1 MADSNGAKGS
11 RQRGGGHI
19 RLGEV
24 LLQEGILNKQQLK
37 EALTQQ
43 KKLGKGLGDTIVAL
57 GMATEEQIIA
67 AFNRRYQANLTS
79 LGEDLDNYLRTRGIK
94 SERGRFSL
102 RIPIKVKLSIAVI
115 FIIWATILGLSWV
128 TFERQKEQLQV
139 QTVKTGKVI
148 LGYIANNAVIPLLND
163 DILQLNTLLKET
175 ANVEGVEYAII
186 VGRDGVVKAHTNPAR
201 IRKPYEEVPQRETD
215 TDEGQFRYFT
225 YVTTEYGRKLD
236 VAGLLATVR
245 QTNLS
250 GLTSIGWMDQFSLAV
265 KELLKASGLIR
276 PGVRLLDVSSQVQY
290 SKKVLGT
297 VHVGISQDFIIEQ
310 IIKGSVFIVLIS
322 VLLIVLGVFTA
333 IFLAGGFSRPL
344 SELVT
349 ATQEIGL
356 GNLHYKIRKIRNDEL
371 GDLASAFNF
380 MSGELLKKALMQ
392 ESFGKYVGADVLD
405 MILANPENSWLKGTR
420 SNVSVLFTD
429 VRGFTSYSENRDPE
443 QVVDALNRYFDIATR
458 HIVEQGGY
466 VDKFIGDAVMG
477 VFGVPVAHEDHA
489 QAAVRAAMAMQAEF
503 AQRAA
508 ETGNELLGR
517 IGIGINTG
525 YAVSGNIG
533 SQEKLEYTV
542 IGDAVNV
549 ASRLNGLAASGETII
564 SASVRDAV
572 PGLSLEP
579 RPPQKVKGKS
589 EPIPV
594 FRVLAIGAPG
604 APAKPQRAHAQPKT
618 S

>member
-1 MADSNGAKGS
+1 MAGSNGAKG
-11 RQRGGGHI
+11 RAGRVHI

-24 LLQEGILNKQQLK
+24 LVQEGLISKRQLK
-37 EALTQQ
+37 AALGQQ
-43 KKLGKGLGDTIVAL
+43 KKLGKSLGDTIVAM
-57 GMATEEQIIA
+57 GIATEEQIIN
-67 AFNRRYQANLTS
+67 AFNHRYQSNLTS

-94 SERGRFSL
+94 AERGRFSF

-115 FIIWATILGLSWV
+115 FIIWTTILGLSWV
-128 TFERQKEQLQV
+128 VFQRQKDQLQL

-148 LGYIANNAVIPLLND
+148 LSYIANNAVVPLLND
-163 DILQLNTLLKET
+163 DILGLNTLLKET

-186 VGRDGVVKAHTNPAR
+186 VGRDGIVKAHTNPAL
-201 IRKPYEEVPQRETD
+201 IRKPYQEVALRESETD
-215 TDEGQFRYFT
+215 VGAYHYFT

-236 VAGLLATVR
+236 LAALLASIR
-245 QTNLS
+245 KGELS
-250 GLTSIGWMDQFSLAV
+250 QIGWLDQFSVAL
-265 KELLKASGLIR
+265 KEGLKAINVLR

-310 IIKGSVFIVLIS
+310 IIKGSFFIVLVS
-322 VLLIVLGVFTA
+322 VLLIVLGVFIA
-333 IFLAGGFSRPL
+333 IMLAGGFARPL

-356 GNLHYKIRKIRNDEL
+356 GNLHFKIRKIRNDEL

-392 ESFGKYVGADVLD
+392 ESFGKYVGAGVLD

-420 SNVSVLFTD
+420 SHASVVFTD
-429 VRGFTSYSENRDPE
+429 VRGFTSYSEDRDPE
-443 QVVDALNRYFDIATR
+443 QVVEALNKYFDIATR

-477 VFGVPVAHEDHA
+477 VFGVPIAREDHA
-489 QAAVRAAMAMQAEF
+489 EAAVRASLAMQEEF

-508 ETGNELLGR
+508 EPGNELLGR

-525 YAVSGNIG
+525 YVVSGNIG

-549 ASRLNGLAASGETII
+549 ASRINGLAASGETII

-572 PGLSLEP
+572 PGLKLEK

-589 EPIPV
+589 DPIPV
-594 FRVLAIGAPG
+594 FRVLSINAAAARPRQE
-604 APAKPQRAHAQPKT
+604 KAHAQSTT